1 MEINVNLLLTL
12 KPGMLKVT
20 VNGCIDSAHKGV
32 WKSLHQL
39 YTHNGSK
46 LKLAF
51 DLDIGNVYV
60 KVNNNGCRKKEL
72 SSMDLDTTAKQKTFT
87 WMDGQTADRT
97 DRHHYFS
104 DRVSLCILWKKGSAH
119 CEQFVTN
126 SKVRTLHILLI
137 YKHCGITE

>member
-1 MEINVNLLLTL
+1 M
-12 KPGMLKVT
+12 
-20 VNGCIDSAHKGV
+20 
-32 WKSLHQL
+32 

-119 CEQFVTN
+119 CEQFVTK
-126 SKVRTLHILLI
+126 SKVRTFTHFTDIQTLRYHRISNKATRVSQTKCVEEGYVNNNEAHRQKLS
-137 YKHCGITE
+137 